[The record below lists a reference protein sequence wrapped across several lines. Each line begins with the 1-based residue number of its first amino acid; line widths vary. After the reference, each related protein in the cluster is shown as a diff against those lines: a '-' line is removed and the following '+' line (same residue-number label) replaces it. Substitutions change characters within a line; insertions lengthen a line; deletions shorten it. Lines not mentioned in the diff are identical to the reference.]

1 MKFRITTLPI
11 LELEAK
17 SLIDKF
23 TYYPGS
29 SKNIIPMVSSL
40 QEIFDV
46 IISKSIDAFGIKK
59 QMGFNYCETLSGDSI
74 YSAFSY
80 DLVTKNKTS
89 LESYW
94 DNVSP
99 VFYVQL
105 ENGVFAQEAG
115 AISTAFYEV
124 QNSLEFSINNRV
136 NYNNKNIIT
145 ASCHLAFPSWLIKH
159 KLKGIH
165 VKISRNR
172 EF

>member
-17 SLIDKF
+17 ELIDNF
-23 TYYPGS
+23 TYYPDS

-46 IISKSIDAFGIKK
+46 TISNSIDAFGIKK

-80 DLVTKNKTS
+80 DLVIKKEAAP
-89 LESYW
+89 ESYW
-94 DNVSP
+94 DNTSP
-99 VFYVQL
+99 VFYVQF
-105 ENGVFAQEAG
+105 ENGVFSKEDG

-124 QNSLEFSINNRV
+124 QSSLEFSIKNRV
-136 NYNNKNIIT
+136 NYNNKNIIVN
-145 ASCHLAFPSWLIKH
+145 SCHLTFSSCLIKH
-159 KLKGIH
+159 KLKGKH
-165 VKISRNR
+165 AEIS
-172 EF
+172 